1 MYACPIG
8 ITTEKAE
15 TKEFKQ
21 AMAQLVKT
29 GQFTEARQ
37 MFGEILKI
45 RPDIALELSDLKGE
59 IPVIECVLYVLETE
73 AAEGVKQGMYQY
85 SAVLPELIEHY
96 RKLSQIVLKKE
107 EHTKESRDYMKRT
120 HVTDVALSIVRQN
133 PRI

>member
-1 MYACPIG
+1 MS
-8 ITTEKAE
+8 
-15 TKEFKQ
+15 
-21 AMAQLVKT
+21 QLVKM
-29 GQFTEARQ
+29 GRFTEARQ

-96 RKLSQIVLKKE
+96 RKLSQIVSKKE